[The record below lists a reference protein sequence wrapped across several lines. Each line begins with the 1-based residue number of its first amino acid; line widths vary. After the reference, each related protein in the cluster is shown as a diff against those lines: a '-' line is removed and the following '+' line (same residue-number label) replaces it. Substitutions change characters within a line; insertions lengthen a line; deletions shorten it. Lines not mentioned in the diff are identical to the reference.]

1 MNSSKFVVHDGARIS
16 EVEIAIVG
24 KVLTAL
30 AKRLGR
36 PLQPSD
42 VVAEAKRKS
51 SPLHS
56 LKCAPSWNLRK
67 AAEEH
72 WLNWGRY
79 VLRSVDIVIESS
91 GGGDELSQT
100 RAFPHI
106 VTEVANGYVP
116 IEDVRTNVNYRESL
130 IAQAKRDLE
139 IWTDRYAA
147 LSKVFPKVFA
157 AVRAA
162 VAKRN
167 KKRAAQKQAA

>member
-1 MNSSKFVVHDGARIS
+1 MNQKFVVHDGARIS
-16 EVEIAIVG
+16 EEEIAIVG

-30 AKRLGR
+30 SKRLSR

-56 LKCAPSWNLRK
+56 LKCSPSWNLRK

-72 WLNWGRY
+72 WLDWGRY

-91 GGGDELSQT
+91 GDGSGQRT

-106 VTEVANGYVP
+106 VTETSNGYVP
-116 IEDVRTNVNYRESL
+116 MEDVRSNVNYRESL
-130 IAQAKRDLE
+130 IAQAKRELE

-147 LSKVFPKVFA
+147 LCKVFPKVFA
-157 AVRAA
+157 AVRAVTA
-162 VAKRN
+162 KKVTLKRN
-167 KKRAAQKQAA
+167 SRKKAA